1 MEIRWRTQSTW
12 QETANLSGLTP
23 TGMLLGSLF
32 SDPGSILR
40 QRIIPLYKSF
50 ESRPNSSK
58 SSSLLCCD
66 PVWYPMV
73 YFASSFHLIRSN
85 KQISSENS
93 WPFPPLQ
100 NRLRLRRWRQIFPD
114 TRVLTSCNIHSQ
126 HSVKIVKLAYVP
138 YVSWVSAIVLS
149 QQWCKLLDVSWVKP
163 KPFGQH
169 HSSCWHQQIPAA
181 SFFMVTSKSVQ
192 RPRSVTTKPSA
203 CPITNFALAAEEA
216 ADPPWHGT
224 RLPDR
229 VTQCHICHYVSYFFN
244 MCFWSLI
251 RHDKFARL
259 SDAYLFLCSRPSWQ
273 MKACK
278 STTTFK
284 PPDLLVAA
292 SCKETPIKWTELY
305 IYLHTLKIQTRQKTD
320 AIRFNRSME
329 SAAMSTNQDALDVLH
344 TMMKNR

>member
-1 MEIRWRTQSTW
+1 MCIMYHGYLLSFCPSNDASFWMSPGS
-12 QETANLSGLTP
+12 NPSLSGN
-23 TGMLLGSLF
+23 
-32 SDPGSILR
+32 
-40 QRIIPLYKSF
+40 IIALVGI
-50 ESRPNSSK
+50 SK
-58 SSSLLCCD
+58 SLQ
-66 PVWYPMV
+66 PV
-73 YFASSFHLIRSN
+73 FS
-85 KQISSENS
+85 
-93 WPFPPLQ
+93 
-100 NRLRLRRWRQIFPD
+100 
-114 TRVLTSCNIHSQ
+114 
-126 HSVKIVKLAYVP
+126 
-138 YVSWVSAIVLS
+138 
-149 QQWCKLLDVSWVKP
+149 
-163 KPFGQH
+163 
-169 HSSCWHQQIPAA
+169 
-181 SFFMVTSKSVQ
+181 FMVTSKSVQ

-273 MKACK
+273 MKAFK

-305 IYLHTLKIQTRQKTD
+305 IYLRTLKIQTRQKPD
-320 AIRFNRSME
+320 AINFNRSME
-329 SAAMSTNQDALDVLH
+329 SAAMSTNQDALDVSH
-344 TMMKNR
+344 TMMKNRITLLRAMATSPLLMHVW